1 MAIGIYKKGQGYYTR
16 LCTAIAYAL
25 VVGMG
30 AWWLATQLNTI
41 DYGFPAIYVSASSA
55 LVVITVF
62 GLLGFWLV
70 GRRPGTVDFLVS
82 TEGEMKKVNWSSKA
96 ELTRSTM
103 AVIGLTLIVAL
114 FCWGVDVVFAMIFRV
129 TGVLQS

>member
-1 MAIGIYKKGQGYYTR
+1 M
-16 LCTAIAYAL
+16 IA
-25 VVGMG
+25 
-30 AWWLATQLNTI
+30 
-41 DYGFPAIYVSASSA
+41 
-55 LVVITVF
+55 
-62 GLLGFWLV
+62 
-70 GRRPGTVDFLVS
+70 

-114 FCWGVDVVFAMIFRV
+114 FCWGVDVVFALLFRV